1 MYLLPR
7 DITQLRLFH
16 EEAVHREH
24 FESGETVFLMEIL
37 ATRFILSSRGSNCRA
52 KRGACSRCSAAVTCL
67 ARPRSSQ
74 TSHAMQ
80 PTSLDTVAV
89 SRDAFQKLLMH
100 LPGLDSTMHEL
111 MSGRTRGDAT
121 SQKCPGR
128 VRISRPTKS
137 PRRPR

>member
-7 DITQLRLFH
+7 DIMQLRLFH

-24 FESGETVFLMEIL
+24 FESGETVF
-37 ATRFILSSRGSNCRA
+37 ANGDFGDKVYFIVEGKQLSSEAG
-52 KRGACSRCSAAVTCL
+52 GVLT
-67 ARPRSSQ
+67 SQ